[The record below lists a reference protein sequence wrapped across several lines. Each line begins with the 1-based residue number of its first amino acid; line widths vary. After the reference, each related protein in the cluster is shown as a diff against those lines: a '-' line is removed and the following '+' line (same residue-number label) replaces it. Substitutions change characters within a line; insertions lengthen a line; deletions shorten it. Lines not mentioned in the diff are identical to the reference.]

1 MKVKKGEKYKKMEIK
16 LKTEGDNNL
25 EQYYLVEVA
34 GEIDVILKRKVSN
47 CQLMKFS
54 LFKRRGLEKA

>member
-25 EQYYLVEVA
+25 EQYLVEVA

-54 LFKRRGLEKA
+54 LFKRRGLGKA

>member
-1 MKVKKGEKYKKMEIK
+1 MKVKEGEKYKKMEIK

-54 LFKRRGLEKA
+54 LFKRRRLEKA

>member
-1 MKVKKGEKYKKMEIK
+1 MEIK

-25 EQYYLVEVA
+25 EQYLLEVA
-34 GEIDVILKRKVSN
+34 GEIDAILKRKVSN

>member
-25 EQYYLVEVA
+25 EQYLLEVA
-34 GEIDVILKRKVSN
+34 GEIDAILKRKVSN